1 MARTPNKAD
10 PLEQVNRELVNK
22 VRQGDISRTKV
33 LITSGADVNSAT
45 PSTGYTPLMW
55 VISKYNVPDQAAQIA
70 KELIDAGADVNAKD
84 NNGMSALDWARVH
97 RDRLCEPRPK
107 RIAQQVVSILESATV
122 DPLRRLEA
130 AGFTREQAK
139 AIGDY
144 VSELLANAILAE
156 TEDEADRDSSR
167 IDVLVP
173 GPRKRGVLQHQVS
186 QLMHV
191 LLDRRW
197 GLVDEAELE
206 RWRDADYCQHTLGL
220 KIGHMGLLR
229 EANEGLLDRKGHGR
243 YWSEP
248 YHGRWLVC
256 SQWWKM
262 DHAWNASALTRLC
275 TRVAGSAGDRVPSEV
290 FEKLRAIERDL
301 APLAERRR
309 T

>member
-10 PLEQVNRELVNK
+10 PLEQVNRELVNN
-22 VRQGDISRTKV
+22 VRQGDICRTKV
-33 LITSGADVNSAT
+33 LIASGADVNSAT
-45 PSTGYTPLMW
+45 PRTGYTALMW
-55 VISKYNVPDQAAQIA
+55 VISKYNVPDQAVQIA

-84 NNGMSALDWARVH
+84 NNGMSALDWARFH
-97 RDRLCEPRPK
+97 RDRLCEPRSK
-107 RIAQQVVSILESATV
+107 RIAQQVVSILESAV

-144 VSELLANAILAE
+144 VSELLAKAILAE
-156 TEDEADRDSSR
+156 AEDATDRDSSQ
-167 IDVLVP
+167 IDVPLP

-229 EANEGLLDRKGHGR
+229 EAKEGLLDRKGHGR
-243 YWSEP
+243 YWSEA

-290 FEKLRAIERDL
+290 FEKLRAIERGL
-301 APLAERRR
+301 ATLAGRRR

>member
-10 PLEQVNRELVNK
+10 PLEQVNRELVNN
-22 VRQGDISRTKV
+22 VRQGDICRTKV
-33 LITSGADVNSAT
+33 LIASGADVNSAT
-45 PSTGYTPLMW
+45 PRTGYTALMW
-55 VISKYNVPDQAAQIA
+55 VISKYNVPDQAVQIA

-84 NNGMSALDWARVH
+84 NNGMSALDWARFH
-97 RDRLCEPRPK
+97 RDRLCEPRSK
-107 RIAQQVVSILESATV
+107 RIAQQVVSILESAV

-144 VSELLANAILAE
+144 VSELLAKAILAE
-156 TEDEADRDSSR
+156 AEDATDRDSSQ
-167 IDVLVP
+167 IDVLLP

-220 KIGHMGLLR
+220 KIAHMGLLR
-229 EANEGLLDRKGHGR
+229 EANESPLDRKGHGR
-243 YWSEP
+243 YWSEA

-262 DHAWNASALTRLC
+262 DHAWNASALMRLC

-290 FEKLRAIERDL
+290 FEKLRAIERGL
-301 APLAERRR
+301 ATLAGRRR